1 MEKTII
7 CECGHH
13 NPPGTLICQSCGK
26 PFADAKE
33 NMEASMRYEGTARRS
48 QTYNRTAVDKI
59 WNFFSSVKVGIW
71 IIVVILVAAA
81 IGTIFPQEMYIPQN
95 VDPASHYE
103 SEYGNLG
110 KIYFLLG
117 FHNLYGSWWFIVL
130 LGMLALSIIVASID
144 RGVPLYKSLK
154 RQKVIRHDQFL
165 KHQRLFAQDVKGDLG
180 TMKIALK
187 EQNYKIREENGSL
200 FAEKGRFSRW
210 GPYVNH
216 VGLVIFLAGAMLRFF
231 PGMYVEEV
239 LWLREGDT
247 AAIPGTLS
255 EDGQYYLKNEKF
267 ILEFYDKN
275 DEQFKDALQNTSNPV
290 PKNFQTNAVLYK
302 SDSNGTI
309 GAGEIK
315 KVKEGKI
322 QVNKPLKFDS
332 FSLYQT
338 DFKMDEL
345 NAMSFSLV
353 EKESQ
358 KKVGAFEVDL
368 INPKKKYDLG
378 NGYSVNLGKYYPN
391 YFLEDGEPKTK
402 NNVPDNPAFVFEM
415 ISPESTKKEK
425 AFVAIKNNIEME
437 GNRYKVEFA
446 GIKTKNLTALTVRK
460 DHTLPIVSLGGIIFM
475 IGVVQGLYW
484 NHRRIWIKE
493 KEGGLWIAAHTN
505 KNWFGIK
512 KDLQKLSDK
521 TGIVMPEDRT
531 AAKTA

>member
-1 MEKTII
+1 MDTMI
-7 CECGHH
+7 CECSHH
-13 NPPGTLICQSCGK
+13 NPAGTLICQSCGK
-26 PFADAKE
+26 PFAEAKE

-48 QTYNRTAVDKI
+48 QTYNQTVIDKV

-71 IIVVILVAAA
+71 IIIIILVAAA
-81 IGTIFPQEMYIPQN
+81 IGTIFPQQMYIPQT

-110 KIYFLLG
+110 KIYYLLG
-117 FHNLYGSWWFIVL
+117 FHQLYGSWWFIVL

-154 RQKVIRHDQFL
+154 RQKVVRHDQFL
-165 KHQRLFAQDVKGDLG
+165 KHQRLFAQDVKGDLSE
-180 TMKIALK
+180 MKRALLAQK
-187 EQNYKIREENGSL
+187 YHVREENGSL

-216 VGLVIFLAGAMLRFF
+216 VGLVLFLAGAMLRFF

-239 LWLREGDT
+239 LWLREGET

-255 EDGQYYLKNEKF
+255 DEGQYYLKNEKF

-275 DEQFKDALQNTSNPV
+275 DKQFKDALQSTSNPV
-290 PKNFQTNAVLYK
+290 PKNFQTNAVLYQSSAK
-302 SDSNGTI
+302 GTL
-309 GAGEIK
+309 GGSEPLK

-345 NAMSFSLV
+345 NKMSFSLLD
-353 EKESQ
+353 KQ
-358 KKVGAFEVDL
+358 TKKNLGTFEVDL
-368 INPKKKYDLG
+368 INPQKKYDLG
-378 NGYSVNLGKYYPN
+378 KGYTVSLGKYYPN
-391 YFLEDGEPKTK
+391 YFLEDGVPKTK
-402 NNVPDNPAFVFEM
+402 NYVPDNPAFVFEM
-415 ISPESTKKEK
+415 TSPENDKKEK
-425 AFVAIKNNIEME
+425 AFVAIKNNIEMD
-437 GNRYKVEFA
+437 GNRYKIEFA

-460 DHTLPIVSLGGIIFM
+460 DYTLPIVSMGGIIFM

-484 NHRRIWIKE
+484 NHRRIWVKE
-493 KEGGLWIAAHTN
+493 KEGTLWIAAHTN
-505 KNWFGIK
+505 KNWFGLK
-512 KDLQKLSDK
+512 KDLQSLSEK
-521 TGIVMPEDRT
+521 TGIPMPEDRT
-531 AAKTA
+531 AAKSA